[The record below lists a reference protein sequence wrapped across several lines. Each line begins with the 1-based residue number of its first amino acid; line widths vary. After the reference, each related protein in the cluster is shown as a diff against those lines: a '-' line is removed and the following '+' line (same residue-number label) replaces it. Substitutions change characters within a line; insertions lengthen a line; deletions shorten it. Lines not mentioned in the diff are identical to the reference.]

1 MKRKMRVS
9 IAAAASAAAGA
20 AAGAVAASCGLDV
33 VDSVKVGGVVS
44 GAVGNILYQ
53 VLRLTSDQRD
63 VEGGES
69 DNVNVSGSRQ
79 VTAAP
84 SIETGAQAP
93 SALDADDTGTVTSD
107 DTTTPGSQIPR
118 QRRGDGHDGLQERKN
133 RGEEDGH
140 GAS

>member
-1 MKRKMRVS
+1 MRVT
-9 IAAAASAAAGA
+9 IAAAVSAAAGA
-20 AAGAVAASCGLDV
+20 AAGAVASSCGLDV

-53 VLRLTSDQRD
+53 VLRLTPDQRN

-69 DNVNVSGSRQ
+69 DNVNASGSGQ

-84 SIETGAQAP
+84 SIEAGAQAP
-93 SALDADDTGTVTSD
+93 SALDADGTETVTSD
-107 DTTTPGSQIPR
+107 DTTTPGSRIPG
-118 QRRGDGHDGLQERKN
+118 QRCGDGHDGLQERKN